1 MGFVLGPFSAFSF
14 YRKADG
20 RLVANILDSLGAVK
34 EGDELEW
41 LARRIDLGE
50 VESLKRSYPGVFPD
64 PVQVIV
70 GGASFRSRSQTV
82 ASTVSH
88 ATYPTGSF
96 VLLPEGHL
104 LPSPALTILGLAGKL
119 PLFKVAECA
128 CELCGSYRKDQSD
141 PRGMRDEPAVLTS
154 AGLRAYLDGVISAR
168 GLRAAREAAAF
179 VADGSGSPMETIAM
193 LLLSLSV
200 RRGGAGLPKPEMN
213 AAIEIPAG
221 FRRLAGK
228 SYVKAD
234 LLWRREK
241 VIVEYDSDW
250 AHGNPRALNSDAA
263 RRNALQGMGYT
274 VISLTRSQLSEWGG
288 FCEFARVVL
297 LALRRREPRVTKDWT
312 ECRLRIWANRL
323 NDESL

>member
-14 YRKADG
+14 YRRADG
-20 RLVANILDSLGAVK
+20 RSVANILDSLGAVK
-34 EGDELEW
+34 EGDELGW
-41 LARRIDLGE
+41 LARRIDLAE
-50 VESLKRSYPGVFPD
+50 VEGLKRSYPDVFPD
-64 PVQVIV
+64 PIQVV
-70 GGASFRSRSQTV
+70 VSGASFRSRSQTV

-88 ATYPTGSF
+88 MAYPEGSF

-141 PRGMRDEPAVLTS
+141 PRGMRDEPPVLTS
-154 AGLRAYLDGVISAR
+154 AGLRAYLDSVISAR
-168 GLRAAREAAAF
+168 GLRAAREAASF
-179 VADGSGSPMETIAM
+179 VADRSGSPMETIAM
-193 LLLSLSV
+193 LLLSLTV

-213 AAIEIPAG
+213 TVIEIPVG

-250 AHGNPRALNSDAA
+250 AHGNSRALNSDAA

-274 VISLTRSQLSEWGG
+274 VISLTRNQLSEWGG
-288 FCEFARVVL
+288 FCEFVQVVL
-297 LALRRREPRVTKDWT
+297 HALGRRGPRVTKDWT
-312 ECRLRIWANRL
+312 ERQLRIWANRL
-323 NDESL
+323 NNEML